1 MIHNLTLS
9 LMLDGLIVVLLIAT
23 IIYVARLSVYLKRFK
38 DSRSELESIVK
49 ELSTHITKADKSIS
63 TLNETVEISSDDIQK
78 QIDKAAAMADELDI
92 IVQTGDAL
100 ANRLEDLAVRNRRIM
115 DGGDGDAEDLAKMT
129 KKSISDYDQRLEK
142 IVKKVKGRGD
152 DVDSEPVSSIFS
164 IRDREIEDGNGDESH
179 GFTLDD
185 DEVLS
190 DAERD
195 LYKALQTRKKPEAR
209 AK

>member
-1 MIHNLTLS
+1 MENISLSLTL
-9 LMLDGLIVVLLIAT
+9 DGTIVILLVAT

-38 DSRSELESIVK
+38 DSRADLEGIVK
-49 ELSTHITKADKSIS
+49 ELSTHITKADKAIN
-63 TLNETVEISSDDIQK
+63 TLNDAVEISSDDMQSR
-78 QIDKAAAMADELDI
+78 IDKAKSMADELDM

-100 ANRLEDLAVRNRRIM
+100 ANRLEELAIRNRRIM

-129 KKSISDYDQRLEK
+129 KKTIAEYDERLEK
-142 IVKKVKGRGD
+142 IVKNVKRD
-152 DVDSEPVSSIFS
+152 DGFEDNPVSSMFS
-164 IRDREIEDGNGDESH
+164 IRDRELEDGNVDNNQ

-195 LYKALQTRKKPEAR
+195 LYNALQTQKKTR
-209 AK
+209 GQAK